1 LKVWTKMTA
10 RDFAGPAF
18 LSIGF
23 RPFFLGGASWAA
35 AAMVIWIGMLAGW
48 WLVVG
53 DYGAVAWHAHEFL
66 FGYIGAVMTGF
77 LLTVVPNWTGRLP
90 VRGRPLLALFL
101 LWLAGRAALL
111 FSDTIGVIPA
121 VVVDSLFLL
130 TLAAVALREVIA
142 GRNWRNLKVV
152 GIIGLLA
159 ATNILFHA
167 EVIATGVADYAARAA
182 TALVLI
188 LIMLIGGRII
198 PSFTRN
204 WLVKQGVARL
214 PVPFG
219 RFDAI
224 SIVVAAAALLSWVA
238 APDAVAT
245 GVALLVAGGVQT
257 VRLARW
263 AGAPTWREP
272 LLLILHVGYAFVP
285 IGFFAVGTAALR
297 PDVIPPSG
305 ALHVW
310 TAGGMVLMTL
320 AVMTRATLGHTGR
333 DLVAGGATCA
343 IYLAAGV
350 AMLTRVAAP
359 AFPDASTPLLHLAA
373 VAWIL
378 GFGLFAVWY
387 GRMLVRPRVD
397 A

>member
-1 LKVWTKMTA
+1 MAA
-10 RDFAGPAF
+10 RDYTGPAF

-23 RPFFLGGASWAA
+23 RPFFLGGAAWAA
-35 AAMVIWIGMLAGW
+35 AAMVIWIGLLAGW
-48 WLVVG
+48 WLVAG
-53 DYGAVAWHAHEFL
+53 DYGAVPWHAHEFL
-66 FGYIGAVMTGF
+66 FGYVGAVMTGF

-111 FSDTIGVIPA
+111 FSDTIGVVPA
-121 VVVDSLFLL
+121 AAVDSLFLL
-130 TLAAVALREVIA
+130 TLAAVALREVLA

-152 GIIGLLA
+152 AILGLFA

-167 EVIATGVADYAARAA
+167 EVIATGVADHAARAA
-182 TALVLI
+182 IALVLI
-188 LIMLIGGRII
+188 LITLIGGRII

-224 SIVVAAAALLSWVA
+224 AIVVAAAALLSWVA
-238 APDAVAT
+238 VPGAVAT
-245 GVALLVAGGVQT
+245 GVALLAAGAVQT
-257 VRLARW
+257 LRLVRW

-272 LLLILHVGYAFVP
+272 LLLVLHIGYALVP
-285 IGFFAVGTAALR
+285 LGFFAVGAAVLQ

-333 DLVAGGATCA
+333 ELVAGGATWA

-359 AFPDASTPLLHLAA
+359 ALPEASTPLLHLAA
-373 VAWIL
+373 AAWIL
-378 GFGLFAVWY
+378 GFSLFAVWY
-387 GRMLVRPRVD
+387 GQMLVRARVD
-397 A
+397 V

>member
-1 LKVWTKMTA
+1 MTA
-10 RDFAGPAF
+10 RDYTGPAF

-23 RPFFLGGASWAA
+23 RPFFLGGAAWAA

-48 WLVVG
+48 WLVAG

-130 TLAAVALREVIA
+130 ALTAVSLREVFA

-152 GIIGLLA
+152 AILGLFA

-219 RFDAI
+219 RFDAA
-224 SIVVAAAALLSWVA
+224 SIVVAAAALVSWVA
-238 APDAVAT
+238 APGAVAT
-245 GVALLVAGGVQT
+245 GVALLVAGAVQT
-257 VRLARW
+257 VRLLRW
-263 AGAPTWREP
+263 AGGPTWREP

-285 IGFFAVGTAALR
+285 IGFFAVGAAVLG

-359 AFPDASTPLLHLAA
+359 ALPDASTPLLHLAA
-373 VAWIL
+373 AAWIL

-387 GRMLVRPRVD
+387 GQMLLRPR
-397 A
+397 AGA

>member
-1 LKVWTKMTA
+1 MAA
-10 RDFAGPAF
+10 RDYAGPAF

-23 RPFFLGGASWAA
+23 RPFFLGGAAWAA

-48 WLVVG
+48 WLVAG
-53 DYGAVAWHAHEFL
+53 DYGAIAWHAHEFL
-66 FGYIGAVMTGF
+66 FGYVGAVMTGF

-111 FSDTIGVIPA
+111 FSDTIGVILA
-121 VVVDSLFLL
+121 AAVDSLFLL
-130 TLAAVALREVIA
+130 ALAAVALREVFA

-152 GIIGLLA
+152 AILGLFA

-182 TALVLI
+182 IALVLI

-238 APDAVAT
+238 APGAVAT
-245 GVALLVAGGVQT
+245 GVALLVAGAVQT
-257 VRLARW
+257 VRLVRW

-285 IGFFAVGTAALR
+285 IGFFAVGAAALG

-359 AFPDASTPLLHLAA
+359 ALPDASTPLLHLAA
-373 VAWIL
+373 AAWIL

-387 GRMLVRPRVD
+387 GQMLVRPRVD

>member
-1 LKVWTKMTA
+1 MTA
-10 RDFAGPAF
+10 RDYAGPAF

-23 RPFFLGGASWAA
+23 RPFFLGGAAWAA
-35 AAMVIWIGMLAGW
+35 TAMVIWIGILAGW
-48 WLVVG
+48 WLVAG

-101 LWLAGRAALL
+101 LWLVGRAALV

-121 VVVDSLFLL
+121 ATVDSLFLL

-219 RFDAI
+219 RFDAT
-224 SIVVAAAALLSWVA
+224 SIVVAGGGAGIVGRSARRGGDGGRAARRRRGPDRPLVAVGGTADLARAAASHSSCWLCVCADRLLRGRRGGSRA
-238 APDAVAT
+238 GRHPAERRAPCLD
-245 GVALLVAGGVQT
+245 
-257 VRLARW
+257 R
-263 AGAPTWREP
+263 
-272 LLLILHVGYAFVP
+272 
-285 IGFFAVGTAALR
+285 
-297 PDVIPPSG
+297 
-305 ALHVW
+305 
-310 TAGGMVLMTL
+310 
-320 AVMTRATLGHTGR
+320 GR
-333 DLVAGGATCA
+333 DGADDPRRDDAGHPRPYRT
-343 IYLAAGV
+343 
-350 AMLTRVAAP
+350 
-359 AFPDASTPLLHLAA
+359 
-373 VAWIL
+373 
-378 GFGLFAVWY
+378 
-387 GRMLVRPRVD
+387 RPRCRWRDLRDLSRRGRRD
-397 A
+397 ADPGGGPGLA

>member
-1 LKVWTKMTA
+1 MTA
-10 RDFAGPAF
+10 REYSGSAF

-23 RPFFLGGASWAA
+23 RPFFLGGAAWAA

-48 WLVVG
+48 WLVAG

-66 FGYIGAVMTGF
+66 FGYVAAVMTGF

-121 VVVDSLFLL
+121 AVVDSLFLL
-130 TLAAVALREVIA
+130 VLAAVALREVFA

-152 GIIGLLA
+152 AILGLFA

-167 EVIATGVADYAARAA
+167 EVIATGVADQAARAA
-182 TALVLI
+182 SALVLI

-204 WLVKQGVARL
+204 WLVKQGVTRL

-224 SIVVAAAALLSWVA
+224 SIVVAAAALVSWVA
-238 APDAVAT
+238 APGAVAT
-245 GVALLVAGGVQT
+245 GVALLVAGVVQT
-257 VRLARW
+257 VRLVRW
-263 AGAPTWREP
+263 AGGPTWREP

-285 IGFFAVGTAALR
+285 IGFFAVGAAVLG
-297 PDVIPPSG
+297 PDVIPPGG

-333 DLVAGGATCA
+333 DLVAGGVTCA
-343 IYLAAGV
+343 IYLAAGI

-359 AFPDASTPLLHLAA
+359 ALPDVSTPLLHLAA
-373 VAWIL
+373 AAWIL
-378 GFGLFAVWY
+378 GFGLFSVWY
-387 GRMLVRPRVD
+387 GQMLVRTRVD

>member
-1 LKVWTKMTA
+1 MTA
-10 RDFAGPAF
+10 RDYAGPAF

-23 RPFFLGGASWAA
+23 RPFFLGGAAWAA
-35 AAMVIWIGMLAGW
+35 TAMVIWIGMLAGW
-48 WLVVG
+48 WLVAG

-121 VVVDSLFLL
+121 AAVESLFLL
-130 TLAAVALREVIA
+130 TLAAVALREVFA
-142 GRNWRNLKVV
+142 GQNWRNLKVV
-152 GIIGLLA
+152 AILGLFA

-182 TALVLI
+182 IALVLV

-204 WLVKQGVARL
+204 WLVKQSVARL

-219 RFDAI
+219 RYDAI
-224 SIVVAAAALLSWVA
+224 SIVVSAVALSSWIA
-238 APDAVAT
+238 TPGAVAT
-245 GVALLVAGGVQT
+245 GVALLVAGAVQT
-257 VRLARW
+257 LRLARW

-285 IGFFAVGTAALR
+285 IGFFVVGAAAVG

-350 AMLTRVAAP
+350 ALLTRVAAP
-359 AFPDASTPLLHLAA
+359 ALPDASTPLLHLAA
-373 VAWIL
+373 AAWIV
-378 GFGLFAVWY
+378 GFGLYAVWY
-387 GRMLVRPRVD
+387 GQMLVRPRVD